1 MNTCWNSMPVAV
13 GRARTMANL
22 SWWETSAHAS
32 VGLDTVALPVS
43 RLSTKVRSQ
52 CAPIEGTELSVH
64 VVNQHR
70 ITEYP
75 ELGGISH
82 KDH

>member
-1 MNTCWNSMPVAV
+1 MPVAA
-13 GRARTMANL
+13 GRARTMVNL
-22 SWWETSAHAS
+22 SWWEMSAHAS
-32 VGLDTVALPVS
+32 AGLDTVALPVS
-43 RLSTKVRSQ
+43 RLNTKVRSQ
-52 CAPIEGTELSVH
+52 CAAIEGTGLSMH